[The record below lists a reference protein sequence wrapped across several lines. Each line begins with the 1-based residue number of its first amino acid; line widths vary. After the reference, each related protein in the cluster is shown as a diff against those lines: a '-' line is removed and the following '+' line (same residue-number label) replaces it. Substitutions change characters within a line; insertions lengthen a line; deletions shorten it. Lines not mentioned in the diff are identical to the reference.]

1 METEINIVEI
11 LKDKPA
17 NTKLYSPLFS
27 EVFFSHVSGGYIAVE
42 HHGGTSLF
50 LSSGRFYDYD
60 GSEPLL
66 FPSKEMRDWNKFA
79 WQKGDILVN
88 ENNAHIIFEKFTDDT
103 YTTFIGRHYL
113 NKNYKNYVPG
123 RYTCVTQHFHIE
135 ESNAAQIYIYNIEE
149 KIGGKLDLKTL
160 EIEKPKCE
168 FKTFD
173 KVLGRNE
180 KDDVWEADLFSH
192 YREESQYPFRCIGFG
207 RKYCIPYEG
216 NEHLLGTRNN
226 PE

>member
-149 KIGGKLDLKTL
+149 KIGSKLDLKTL

-192 YREESQYPFRCIGFG
+192 YREESQYPFRCIGFS